1 VRLSD
6 QSDAATG
13 ALSDRERHL
22 GFALLFLSLIS
33 DGFDLQTMGF
43 LAPGIA
49 RDWGVTRLAL
59 APALSAGL
67 VGVAL
72 GAPLLGWL
80 GDRFGRKR
88 AILIGSVGY
97 GCLSLLCALA
107 QDITQL
113 TLLRFVTGIGLGGV
127 LPNVIA
133 LTADVAKARL
143 RRLLTALVSVGI
155 SLGGVLVGLVAAAIL
170 PHHGW
175 RTLLVI
181 GGLVPLAISGA
192 LALGLR
198 EPPVLPPQRDA
209 PAHQPATPSAGL
221 FSGDFRLLTP
231 VIWLLFIGL
240 LMSIYLLT
248 SWLPLVLENE
258 GLSPGSAA
266 IMNTMLHLGG
276 VVGGVIA
283 AMLIS
288 RIGLPLITILIGG
301 AWLLA
306 LLLAVAPVGD
316 VALAAMLGLCGIC
329 LIGGQTAINAAS
341 GLIYPPAIRARG
353 VGLALGVGRI
363 GSMSGPIAG
372 AAAMSLGPRGLF
384 IGPLIPLGLSFI
396 AATILARR
404 GSIDTPA
411 PIEGSSPP
419 SH

>member
-1 VRLSD
+1 
-6 QSDAATG
+6 
-13 ALSDRERHL
+13 
-22 GFALLFLSLIS
+22 
-33 DGFDLQTMGF
+33 MGF

-49 RDWGVTRLAL
+49 KDWGVTRVQL

-97 GCLSLLCALA
+97 GFLSLSCAFA

-133 LTADVAKARL
+133 LTTDVAKARL
-143 RRLLTALVSVGI
+143 RRFLTALVSVGI
-155 SLGGVLVGLVAAAIL
+155 SLGGVLVGLVAAAFL
-170 PHHGW
+170 PHYGW
-175 RTLLVI
+175 RSLLIV
-181 GGLVPLAISGA
+181 GGLVPLAISAA

-198 EPPVLPPQRDA
+198 EPPVLASHDDV
-209 PAHQPATPSAGL
+209 PADDRGASPAGI
-221 FSGDFRLLTP
+221 FSGDFLLLTP

-258 GLSPGSAA
+258 GLSPESAA

-276 VVGGVIA
+276 VVGGVA
-283 AMLIS
+283 ASLLIS

-306 LLLAVAPVGD
+306 LLLAVAPVSD
-316 VALAAMLGLCGIC
+316 VGLAAMLGLCGIC

-341 GLIYPPAIRARG
+341 GLIYPPALRARG
-353 VGLALGVGRI
+353 VGFALGVGRV
-363 GSMSGPIAG
+363 GSISGPIAG
-372 AAAMSLGPRGLF
+372 AVAMTLGSRGLF
-384 IGPLIPLGLSFI
+384 IGPLIPLGLSFV
-396 AATILARR
+396 AAAILARR
-404 GSIDTPA
+404 GSIDGPDTEPA
-411 PIEGSSPP
+411 LGFATT